1 MKVPPADYPQ
11 QFCDAL
17 VAEARRRLFDESFP
31 RLKKCLAQ
39 LSEPDIWHKPNA
51 HSNSVGNLVL
61 HLCGNARQWIISGLG
76 NQPDTRQRRK
86 EFEERGP
93 LPTAHLLELLE
104 ALQQDIEAVLR
115 TVEPAGLLHLRQVQ
129 TFEETGLSILIHVVE
144 HFSYHVG
151 QVTYYVKIR
160 KDMDMAYYGNIP
172 LD

>member
-1 MKVPPADYPQ
+1 
-11 QFCDAL
+11 
-17 VAEARRRLFDESFP
+17 
-31 RLKKCLAQ
+31 
-39 LSEPDIWHKPNA
+39 
-51 HSNSVGNLVL
+51 
-61 HLCGNARQWIISGLG
+61 
-76 NQPDTRQRRK
+76 
-86 EFEERGP
+86 
-93 LPTAHLLELLE
+93 AHLLELLE